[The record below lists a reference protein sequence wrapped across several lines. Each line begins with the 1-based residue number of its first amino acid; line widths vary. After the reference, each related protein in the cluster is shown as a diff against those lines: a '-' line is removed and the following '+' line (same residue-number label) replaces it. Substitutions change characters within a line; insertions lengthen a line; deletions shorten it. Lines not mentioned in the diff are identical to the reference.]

1 MLTIPNHKIKNAIRK
16 FFPEN
21 KTYNAVRNVELKKAI
36 DKNKECDLN
45 KIKAGHCQ
53 IGNTLSFL

>member
-1 MLTIPNHKIKNAIRK
+1 MLTIPNHKIKKATRK

-21 KTYNAVRNVELKKAI
+21 KTYNEVLKIANRKLTDKKA
-36 DKNKECDLN
+36 ECDLN

-53 IGNTLSFL
+53 IGNTVSFL